1 MKWSRKISDGIA
13 YYYSGNDHNGS
24 ENNGKDNGGSDSD
37 NSYDKATPIVF
48 IHGVG
53 LRAESWYQQVSAFDD
68 RYRCYVIDMPGHGE
82 SDLLPRPTLVLEDFA
97 AALKTFIDTVIGE
110 PAIIVGHSLGAMTAL
125 QTAVSYPE
133 VVRGVAAF
141 NAIYDRPDHAAQ
153 NVQTRAEALLNDLDQ
168 NVTDQPIARW
178 FDGNPQYDTEAE
190 LCRTWLNDG
199 NRLGYA
205 QAYQMFAHL
214 RGIPAEELQ
223 TIMVPALL
231 LTGEMDVNSSPKM
244 SLTMAGILP
253 NANAVIVPEARHM
266 TQMTHANAVNAALA
280 RFFAQC
286 DSHHTANN

>member
-13 YYYSGNDHNGS
+13 YYYSSNSSEDSGN
-24 ENNGKDNGGSDSD
+24 DSD
-37 NSYDKATPIVF
+37 NNHDKATPIVF

-53 LRAESWYQQVSAFDD
+53 LRAESWYQQVTAFED

-82 SDLLPRPTLVLEDFA
+82 SDLLTNPTLVLEDFA
-97 AALKTFIDTVIGE
+97 EALKTFITNVVGE

-133 VVRGVAAF
+133 VVRGVGAF

-153 NVQTRAEALLNDLDQ
+153 NVQTRAESLINDLDQ

-178 FDGNPQYDTEAE
+178 FDGNPQYDSEAE

-223 TIMVPALL
+223 TIRVPALL

-244 SLTMAGILP
+244 SLTMASILP

-286 DSHHTANN
+286 DSYHTVNT

>member
-13 YYYSGNDHNGS
+13 YYSSNSSEDSGND
-24 ENNGKDNGGSDSD
+24 SD
-37 NSYDKATPIVF
+37 NNHDKAPPIVF

-53 LRAESWYQQVSAFDD
+53 LRAESWYQQVTAFED

-82 SDLLPRPTLVLEDFA
+82 SDLLTNPTLVLEDFA
-97 AALKTFIDTVIGE
+97 EALKTFITNVVGE

-133 VVRGVAAF
+133 VVRGVGAF

-153 NVQTRAEALLNDLDQ
+153 NVQTRAESLINDLDQ

-178 FDGNPQYDTEAE
+178 FDGNPQYDSEAE

-223 TIMVPALL
+223 TIRVPALL

-244 SLTMAGILP
+244 SLTMASILP

-286 DSHHTANN
+286 DSYYTVNT

>member
-1 MKWSRKISDGIA
+1 MKWSRKISGGIA
-13 YYYSGNDHNGS
+13 YYSSNSSENSGND
-24 ENNGKDNGGSDSD
+24 SD
-37 NSYDKATPIVF
+37 NNHDKATPIVF

-53 LRAESWYQQVSAFDD
+53 LRAESWYQQVTAFED

-82 SDLLPRPTLVLEDFA
+82 SDLLTNPTLVLEDFA
-97 AALKTFIDTVIGE
+97 EALKTFITNVVGE

-133 VVRGVAAF
+133 VVRGVGAF
-141 NAIYDRPDHAAQ
+141 NAIYNRPDHAAQ
-153 NVQTRAEALLNDLDQ
+153 NVQTRAESLINDLDQ

-178 FDGNPQYDTEAE
+178 FDGNPQYDSEAE

-223 TIMVPALL
+223 TIRVPALL

-244 SLTMAGILP
+244 SLTMASILP

-266 TQMTHANAVNAALA
+266 TQMTHAHAVNAALA

-286 DSHHTANN
+286 DSYHTLNT

>member
-13 YYYSGNDHNGS
+13 YYCSDNGNGS
-24 ENNGKDNGGSDSD
+24 HNENND
-37 NSYDKATPIVF
+37 DKATPVVF

-53 LRAESWYQQVSAFDD
+53 LRAESWYQQVSAFED

-82 SDLLPRPTLVLEDFA
+82 SDLLPNPTLTLEDFA
-97 AALKTFIDTVIGE
+97 ATLKTFIDNVVGA

-153 NVQTRAEALLNDLDQ
+153 NVQTRAESLLNDLDQ

-178 FDGNPQYDTEAE
+178 FDGNPQYDNEAE
-190 LCRTWLNDG
+190 LCRSWLNNG

-214 RGIPAEELQ
+214 RGIPAAELQ
-223 TIMVPALL
+223 TIAVPALL

-244 SLTMAGILP
+244 SLAMAGILP

-266 TQMTHANAVNAALA
+266 TQMTHASAVNAALA

-286 DSHHTANN
+286 DSQLTANT

>member
-13 YYYSGNDHNGS
+13 YYYSSNSSEDSGN
-24 ENNGKDNGGSDSD
+24 DSD
-37 NSYDKATPIVF
+37 NNHDKATPIVF

-53 LRAESWYQQVSAFDD
+53 LRAESWYQQVTAFED

-82 SDLLPRPTLVLEDFA
+82 SDLLTNPTLVLEDFA
-97 AALKTFIDTVIGE
+97 EALKTFITNVVGE

-133 VVRGVAAF
+133 VVRGVGAF

-153 NVQTRAEALLNDLDQ
+153 NVQTRAESLINDLDQ

-178 FDGNPQYDTEAE
+178 FDGNPQYDNEAE

-223 TIMVPALL
+223 TIRVPALL

-244 SLTMAGILP
+244 SLTMASILP

-286 DSHHTANN
+286 DSYHTVNT

>member
-13 YYYSGNDHNGS
+13 YYYSGNDS
-24 ENNGKDNGGSDSD
+24 NNN
-37 NSYDKATPIVF
+37 NDKATPVVF

-53 LRAESWYQQVSAFDD
+53 LRAESWYQQVTAFED

-82 SDLLPRPTLVLEDFA
+82 SNLLPSPTLTLEDFA
-97 AALKTFIDTVIGE
+97 EALKTFITNVIGE

-125 QTAVSYPE
+125 QTAVNYPE
-133 VVRGVAAF
+133 AVKGIAAF
-141 NAIYDRPDHAAQ
+141 NAIYDRPDTAAK
-153 NVQTRAEALLNDLDQ
+153 NVQTRAESLLNDLDQ

-178 FDGNPQYDTEAE
+178 FDGNPQYDNEAE
-190 LCRTWLNDG
+190 LCRSWLNNG

-205 QAYQMFAHL
+205 QAYRMFAHL
-214 RGIPAEELQ
+214 RGISAEELQ
-223 TIMVPALL
+223 TIRVPALL

-244 SLTMAGILP
+244 SLAMASILT

-280 RFFAQC
+280 RFFTQC
-286 DSHHTANN
+286 ESYSTVNT

>member
-13 YYYSGNDHNGS
+13 YYYSSDSS
-24 ENNGKDNGGSDSD
+24 EDNGNDSD
-37 NSYDKATPIVF
+37 NNHDKATPIVF

-53 LRAESWYQQVSAFDD
+53 LRAESWYQQVTAFED

-82 SDLLPRPTLVLEDFA
+82 SDLLTNPTLVLEDFA
-97 AALKTFIDTVIGE
+97 EALKTFITNVVGE

-133 VVRGVAAF
+133 VVRGVGAF
-141 NAIYDRPDHAAQ
+141 NAIYDRPDHAAK
-153 NVQTRAEALLNDLDQ
+153 NVQTRAESLINDLDQ

-178 FDGNPQYDTEAE
+178 FDGNPQYDSEAE

-223 TIMVPALL
+223 TIRVPALL

-244 SLTMAGILP
+244 SLTMASILP

-286 DSHHTANN
+286 DSHHTVNT

>member
-13 YYYSGNDHNGS
+13 YYYASENSGND
-24 ENNGKDNGGSDSD
+24 SD
-37 NSYDKATPIVF
+37 NNNDNATPIVF

-53 LRAESWYQQVSAFDD
+53 LRAESWYQQVAAFKN

-82 SDLLPRPTLVLEDFA
+82 SDLLTSPTLMLEDFA
-97 AALKTFIDTVIGE
+97 KAIKTFITNVIGE

-133 VVRGVAAF
+133 VVRGIGAF

-153 NVQTRAEALLNDLDQ
+153 NVQTRAESLINDLDQ

-178 FDGNPQYDTEAE
+178 FDSNPQYDKEAE
-190 LCRTWLNDG
+190 LCRSWLNDG

-214 RGIPAEELQ
+214 RGIPAAELQ
-223 TIMVPALL
+223 TIAVPALL

-244 SLTMAGILP
+244 SLAMAGILP

-266 TQMTHANAVNAALA
+266 TQMTHANAVNAALE
-280 RFFAQC
+280 RFFVQC
-286 DSHHTANN
+286 DSYHTANT

>member
-13 YYYSGNDHNGS
+13 YYYSSNSSEDSGN
-24 ENNGKDNGGSDSD
+24 DSD
-37 NSYDKATPIVF
+37 NNHDKATPIVF

-53 LRAESWYQQVSAFDD
+53 LRAESWYQQVTAFED

-82 SDLLPRPTLVLEDFA
+82 SELLTNSTLVLEDFA
-97 AALKTFIDTVIGE
+97 EALKTFITNVVGE

-133 VVRGVAAF
+133 VVRGVGAF
-141 NAIYDRPDHAAQ
+141 NAIYNRPDHAAQ
-153 NVQTRAEALLNDLDQ
+153 NVQTRAESLINDLDQ

-178 FDGNPQYDTEAE
+178 FNGNPQYDSEAE

-223 TIMVPALL
+223 TIRVPALL

-244 SLTMAGILP
+244 SLTMASILP

-286 DSHHTANN
+286 DSHHTVNT

>member
-1 MKWSRKISDGIA
+1 MKWSRKISGGIA
-13 YYYSGNDHNGS
+13 YYSSNSSENSGND
-24 ENNGKDNGGSDSD
+24 SD
-37 NSYDKATPIVF
+37 NNHDKATPIVF

-53 LRAESWYQQVSAFDD
+53 LRAESWYQQVTAFED

-82 SDLLPRPTLVLEDFA
+82 SDLLSNPTLVLEDFA
-97 AALKTFIDTVIGE
+97 AALQTFITNVVGE

-133 VVRGVAAF
+133 VVRGVGAF
-141 NAIYDRPDHAAQ
+141 NAIYNRPDHAAQ
-153 NVQTRAEALLNDLDQ
+153 NVQTRAESLINDLDQ

-178 FDGNPQYDTEAE
+178 FDGNPQYDSEAE

-223 TIMVPALL
+223 TIRVPALL

-244 SLTMAGILP
+244 SLTMASILP

-266 TQMTHANAVNAALA
+266 TQMTHAHAVNAALA

-286 DSHHTANN
+286 DSHHTVNT

>member
-13 YYYSGNDHNGS
+13 YYCSDNENSADSSHN
-24 ENNGKDNGGSDSD
+24 ENND
-37 NSYDKATPIVF
+37 DKATAVVF

-53 LRAESWYQQVSAFDD
+53 LRAESWYQQVSAFKD

-82 SDLLPRPTLVLEDFA
+82 SDLLPNPTLTLEDFA
-97 AALKTFIDTVIGE
+97 AALKTFIDNVVGA

-141 NAIYDRPDHAAQ
+141 NAIYDRPDSAAQ
-153 NVQTRAEALLNDLDQ
+153 DVQTRAESLLNNLDQ
-168 NVTDQPIARW
+168 NVTDKPIARW
-178 FDGNPQYDTEAE
+178 FDGNSQYDKEAE
-190 LCRTWLNDG
+190 LCRSWLNNG
-199 NRLGYA
+199 NRLGYV

-214 RGIPAEELQ
+214 RGIPAAELQ
-223 TIMVPALL
+223 TITVPALL

-244 SLTMAGILP
+244 SLAMAGILP

-266 TQMTHANAVNAALA
+266 TQMTHASAVNAALA

-286 DSHHTANN
+286 DSQLTANT